1 MIDDRSEPAGDR
13 LLDHLQA
20 IPSQAFRMGS
30 DRHYP
35 EESPSH
41 DVATDS
47 FGMESHQVTN
57 RQFARFAQET
67 GYRTLAERPL
77 DPADFPGAPA
87 ENLQPG
93 SMVFV
98 PTTGPVDL
106 RHLNLWW
113 RWTPGASW
121 RHPEGRES
129 SVVGREDHPVVHIA
143 YEDAEAYAGWAGR
156 SLPTEAEWE
165 AAARGGLDQ
174 APYVWGDAAEAPDER
189 LANYWHGDFPWRP
202 EPGYGATTAVGSYP
216 ANPYGLH
223 DMAGNVWEWT
233 SDWYASRHPDGHER
247 PVLSAAK
254 SAGSGDRGELR
265 PAAAPVPRPAQGDQ
279 GWVVPLRRQLLP
291 ALPTGGPSPADDRH
305 RDEPHRLP
313 LRPPVVSP
321 PLFGALTWLPHY
333 DRSLLGRDLL
343 GGVTVSSRSIPSPSD
358 CRRCRAMPHPRR
370 VRRPSRAAT

>member
-1 MIDDRSEPAGDR
+1 MIDRSEPAGDR
-13 LLDHLQA
+13 SVEPLQA
-20 IPSQAFRMGS
+20 IPSQTFWMGS
-30 DRHYP
+30 DRHYA
-35 EESPSH
+35 EEGPSRA
-41 DVATDS
+41 VAVDG
-47 FGMESHQVTN
+47 FWMEPHQTSN
-57 RQFARFAQET
+57 RQFARFTQET

-77 DPADFPGAPA
+77 DPDDFPGAPA

-98 PTTGPVDL
+98 PTRGPVDL

-121 RHPEGRES
+121 RHPEGPES
-129 SVVGREDHPVVHIA
+129 SVIGRDDHPVVQIA

-174 APYVWGDAAEAPDER
+174 ARYVWGDAAEAPDEH

-233 SDWYASRHPDGHER
+233 SDWYASRHPDRHDR
-247 PVLSAAK
+247 PCCLPRNPRGPGVEASFDPQQPQFPVPRK
-254 SAGSGDRGELR
+254 VIKGGSFLCADSYCRRYR
-265 PAAAPVPRPAQGDQ
+265 PAA
-279 GWVVPLRRQLLP
+279 
-291 ALPTGGPSPADDRH
+291 
-305 RDEPHRLP
+305 
-313 LRPPVVSP
+313 
-321 PLFGALTWLPHY
+321 
-333 DRSLLGRDLL
+333 
-343 GGVTVSSRSIPSPSD
+343 
-358 CRRCRAMPHPRR
+358 
-370 VRRPSRAAT
+370 RRPQMIDSGMSHLGFRCILRS